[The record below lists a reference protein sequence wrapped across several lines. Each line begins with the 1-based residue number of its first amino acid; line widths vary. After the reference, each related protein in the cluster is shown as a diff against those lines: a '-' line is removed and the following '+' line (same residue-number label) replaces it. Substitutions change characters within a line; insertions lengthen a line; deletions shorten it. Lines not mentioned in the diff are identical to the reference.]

1 MNNFKALEKVEMNKI
16 KLNLELDEPTISKI
30 KLNFELDKPTINN
43 RMYLKDDFIKA
54 LDKKLENDEL
64 FIMYDQQN
72 TLENIMGKV
81 ISYKIENNI
90 VEFEF
95 QDLKRFIVDGISEF
109 MYVTTVVLCGKIEN
123 NIVKDYIISHLFM
136 IFEKEKD
143 FINE

>member
-1 MNNFKALEKVEMNKI
+1 MLEKVEMSKI
-16 KLNLELDEPTISKI
+16 KLNLELDEPAISKI
-30 KLNFELDKPTINN
+30 KLNFELNKPTINN
-43 RMYLKDDFIKA
+43 RIYLKDDFIKA

-109 MYVTTVVLCGKIEN
+109 MYVTTLVSGRIEN
-123 NIVKDYIISHLFM
+123 NIVKDYEISHLVLV
-136 IFEKEKD
+136 FEKEKD

>member
-1 MNNFKALEKVEMNKI
+1 MSKI